1 MKIDKYELT
10 KNNNYNVYLSNGEV
24 LTLDERV
31 ITSNSLLLKKE
42 IDSSLYD
49 KLKID
54 NDIIS
59 LYNMAIKYINVRLR
73 SEKEVRDYLAKKCDN
88 SDYIN
93 VVVDRLIL
101 YKYLD
106 DDRFSKAFIKDKI
119 NFTMMGDYKIKKEL
133 ERFGIDNDI
142 INNNIND
149 IDSEVIT
156 SRIKKIIDKDIRC
169 NKKYSDINLKN
180 KIFNHLISQ
189 GYSKDI
195 VISVINSY
203 DFQYN
208 FSNICKNINGDDNF
222 MKKIISI
229 FIFLILLVGCSLSNS
244 PTSLVEELLS
254 KYQRFDSD
262 IESGISNVL
271 DDENLTSTQKERYK
285 KLLENQYRNLSYEI
299 KDERIDG
306 EEATISTEIKVI
318 NYKKAINDTYN
329 YYQGKNDYT
338 LEEYNDTK
346 LDNLE
351 KEKEKV
357 TYTID
362 FDVKKDKDGNWKIS
376 SLSNETIKK
385 IQGMY

>member
-1 MKIDKYELT
+1 M
-10 KNNNYNVYLSNGEV
+10 
-24 LTLDERV
+24 
-31 ITSNSLLLKKE
+31 
-42 IDSSLYD
+42 
-49 KLKID
+49 
-54 NDIIS
+54 
-59 LYNMAIKYINVRLR
+59 
-73 SEKEVRDYLAKKCDN
+73 
-88 SDYIN
+88 
-93 VVVDRLIL
+93 
-101 YKYLD
+101 
-106 DDRFSKAFIKDKI
+106 
-119 NFTMMGDYKIKKEL
+119 
-133 ERFGIDNDI
+133 
-142 INNNIND
+142 
-149 IDSEVIT
+149 
-156 SRIKKIIDKDIRC
+156 
-169 NKKYSDINLKN
+169 
-180 KIFNHLISQ
+180 
-189 GYSKDI
+189 
-195 VISVINSY
+195 
-203 DFQYN
+203 
-208 FSNICKNINGDDNF
+208 
-222 MKKIISI
+222 
-229 FIFLILLVGCSLSNS
+229 GCSLSNS

-306 EEATISTEIKVI
+306 DVATISTEIKVI

-376 SLSNETIKK
+376 SLSNEAIKK

>member
-1 MKIDKYELT
+1 
-10 KNNNYNVYLSNGEV
+10 
-24 LTLDERV
+24 
-31 ITSNSLLLKKE
+31 
-42 IDSSLYD
+42 
-49 KLKID
+49 
-54 NDIIS
+54 
-59 LYNMAIKYINVRLR
+59 
-73 SEKEVRDYLAKKCDN
+73 
-88 SDYIN
+88 
-93 VVVDRLIL
+93 
-101 YKYLD
+101 
-106 DDRFSKAFIKDKI
+106 
-119 NFTMMGDYKIKKEL
+119 
-133 ERFGIDNDI
+133 
-142 INNNIND
+142 
-149 IDSEVIT
+149 
-156 SRIKKIIDKDIRC
+156 
-169 NKKYSDINLKN
+169 
-180 KIFNHLISQ
+180 
-189 GYSKDI
+189 
-195 VISVINSY
+195 
-203 DFQYN
+203 
-208 FSNICKNINGDDNF
+208 

-338 LEEYNDTK
+338 LEQYNDTK

>member
-24 LTLDERV
+24 LNLDERV

-203 DFQYN
+203 DF
-208 FSNICKNINGDDNF
+208 
-222 MKKIISI
+222 
-229 FIFLILLVGCSLSNS
+229 
-244 PTSLVEELLS
+244 
-254 KYQRFDSD
+254 
-262 IESGISNVL
+262 
-271 DDENLTSTQKERYK
+271 
-285 KLLENQYRNLSYEI
+285 
-299 KDERIDG
+299 
-306 EEATISTEIKVI
+306 
-318 NYKKAINDTYN
+318 
-329 YYQGKNDYT
+329 
-338 LEEYNDTK
+338 
-346 LDNLE
+346 
-351 KEKEKV
+351 
-357 TYTID
+357 
-362 FDVKKDKDGNWKIS
+362 
-376 SLSNETIKK
+376 
-385 IQGMY
+385 

>member
-1 MKIDKYELT
+1 M
-10 KNNNYNVYLSNGEV
+10 
-24 LTLDERV
+24 R
-31 ITSNSLLLKKE
+31 
-42 IDSSLYD
+42 
-49 KLKID
+49 
-54 NDIIS
+54 
-59 LYNMAIKYINVRLR
+59 
-73 SEKEVRDYLAKKCDN
+73 
-88 SDYIN
+88 
-93 VVVDRLIL
+93 
-101 YKYLD
+101 
-106 DDRFSKAFIKDKI
+106 
-119 NFTMMGDYKIKKEL
+119 
-133 ERFGIDNDI
+133 
-142 INNNIND
+142 
-149 IDSEVIT
+149 
-156 SRIKKIIDKDIRC
+156 
-169 NKKYSDINLKN
+169 
-180 KIFNHLISQ
+180 
-189 GYSKDI
+189 
-195 VISVINSY
+195 
-203 DFQYN
+203 
-208 FSNICKNINGDDNF
+208 
-222 MKKIISI
+222 KIISI

-271 DDENLTSTQKERYK
+271 ADENLTSTQKERYK

-299 KDERIDG
+299 KEERIDG

>member
-1 MKIDKYELT
+1 M
-10 KNNNYNVYLSNGEV
+10 
-24 LTLDERV
+24 R
-31 ITSNSLLLKKE
+31 
-42 IDSSLYD
+42 
-49 KLKID
+49 
-54 NDIIS
+54 
-59 LYNMAIKYINVRLR
+59 
-73 SEKEVRDYLAKKCDN
+73 
-88 SDYIN
+88 
-93 VVVDRLIL
+93 
-101 YKYLD
+101 
-106 DDRFSKAFIKDKI
+106 
-119 NFTMMGDYKIKKEL
+119 
-133 ERFGIDNDI
+133 
-142 INNNIND
+142 
-149 IDSEVIT
+149 
-156 SRIKKIIDKDIRC
+156 
-169 NKKYSDINLKN
+169 
-180 KIFNHLISQ
+180 
-189 GYSKDI
+189 
-195 VISVINSY
+195 
-203 DFQYN
+203 
-208 FSNICKNINGDDNF
+208 
-222 MKKIISI
+222 KIISI

-262 IESGISNVL
+262 IESDISNVL

>member
-1 MKIDKYELT
+1 
-10 KNNNYNVYLSNGEV
+10 
-24 LTLDERV
+24 
-31 ITSNSLLLKKE
+31 
-42 IDSSLYD
+42 
-49 KLKID
+49 
-54 NDIIS
+54 
-59 LYNMAIKYINVRLR
+59 
-73 SEKEVRDYLAKKCDN
+73 
-88 SDYIN
+88 
-93 VVVDRLIL
+93 
-101 YKYLD
+101 
-106 DDRFSKAFIKDKI
+106 
-119 NFTMMGDYKIKKEL
+119 
-133 ERFGIDNDI
+133 
-142 INNNIND
+142 
-149 IDSEVIT
+149 
-156 SRIKKIIDKDIRC
+156 
-169 NKKYSDINLKN
+169 
-180 KIFNHLISQ
+180 
-189 GYSKDI
+189 
-195 VISVINSY
+195 
-203 DFQYN
+203 
-208 FSNICKNINGDDNF
+208 

-244 PTSLVEELLS
+244 PTSKVEELLS

>member
-1 MKIDKYELT
+1 
-10 KNNNYNVYLSNGEV
+10 
-24 LTLDERV
+24 
-31 ITSNSLLLKKE
+31 
-42 IDSSLYD
+42 
-49 KLKID
+49 
-54 NDIIS
+54 
-59 LYNMAIKYINVRLR
+59 
-73 SEKEVRDYLAKKCDN
+73 
-88 SDYIN
+88 
-93 VVVDRLIL
+93 
-101 YKYLD
+101 
-106 DDRFSKAFIKDKI
+106 
-119 NFTMMGDYKIKKEL
+119 
-133 ERFGIDNDI
+133 
-142 INNNIND
+142 
-149 IDSEVIT
+149 
-156 SRIKKIIDKDIRC
+156 
-169 NKKYSDINLKN
+169 
-180 KIFNHLISQ
+180 
-189 GYSKDI
+189 
-195 VISVINSY
+195 
-203 DFQYN
+203 
-208 FSNICKNINGDDNF
+208 

-306 EEATISTEIKVI
+306 DEATISTEIKVI

-329 YYQGKNDYT
+329 HYQGKNDYT

-351 KEKEKV
+351 NEKEKV

>member
-1 MKIDKYELT
+1 M
-10 KNNNYNVYLSNGEV
+10 
-24 LTLDERV
+24 
-31 ITSNSLLLKKE
+31 
-42 IDSSLYD
+42 
-49 KLKID
+49 
-54 NDIIS
+54 
-59 LYNMAIKYINVRLR
+59 
-73 SEKEVRDYLAKKCDN
+73 
-88 SDYIN
+88 
-93 VVVDRLIL
+93 
-101 YKYLD
+101 
-106 DDRFSKAFIKDKI
+106 
-119 NFTMMGDYKIKKEL
+119 
-133 ERFGIDNDI
+133 
-142 INNNIND
+142 
-149 IDSEVIT
+149 
-156 SRIKKIIDKDIRC
+156 
-169 NKKYSDINLKN
+169 
-180 KIFNHLISQ
+180 
-189 GYSKDI
+189 
-195 VISVINSY
+195 
-203 DFQYN
+203 
-208 FSNICKNINGDDNF
+208 
-222 MKKIISI
+222 
-229 FIFLILLVGCSLSNS
+229 GCSLSNS

>member
-1 MKIDKYELT
+1 M
-10 KNNNYNVYLSNGEV
+10 
-24 LTLDERV
+24 R
-31 ITSNSLLLKKE
+31 
-42 IDSSLYD
+42 
-49 KLKID
+49 
-54 NDIIS
+54 
-59 LYNMAIKYINVRLR
+59 
-73 SEKEVRDYLAKKCDN
+73 
-88 SDYIN
+88 
-93 VVVDRLIL
+93 
-101 YKYLD
+101 
-106 DDRFSKAFIKDKI
+106 
-119 NFTMMGDYKIKKEL
+119 
-133 ERFGIDNDI
+133 
-142 INNNIND
+142 
-149 IDSEVIT
+149 
-156 SRIKKIIDKDIRC
+156 
-169 NKKYSDINLKN
+169 
-180 KIFNHLISQ
+180 
-189 GYSKDI
+189 
-195 VISVINSY
+195 
-203 DFQYN
+203 
-208 FSNICKNINGDDNF
+208 
-222 MKKIISI
+222 KIISI

-285 KLLENQYRNLSYEI
+285 KLLENQGRNLSYEI

>member
-1 MKIDKYELT
+1 M
-10 KNNNYNVYLSNGEV
+10 
-24 LTLDERV
+24 R
-31 ITSNSLLLKKE
+31 
-42 IDSSLYD
+42 
-49 KLKID
+49 
-54 NDIIS
+54 
-59 LYNMAIKYINVRLR
+59 
-73 SEKEVRDYLAKKCDN
+73 
-88 SDYIN
+88 
-93 VVVDRLIL
+93 
-101 YKYLD
+101 
-106 DDRFSKAFIKDKI
+106 
-119 NFTMMGDYKIKKEL
+119 
-133 ERFGIDNDI
+133 
-142 INNNIND
+142 
-149 IDSEVIT
+149 
-156 SRIKKIIDKDIRC
+156 
-169 NKKYSDINLKN
+169 
-180 KIFNHLISQ
+180 
-189 GYSKDI
+189 
-195 VISVINSY
+195 
-203 DFQYN
+203 
-208 FSNICKNINGDDNF
+208 
-222 MKKIISI
+222 KIISI

-271 DDENLTSTQKERYK
+271 ADENLTSTQKERYK

>member
-1 MKIDKYELT
+1 
-10 KNNNYNVYLSNGEV
+10 
-24 LTLDERV
+24 
-31 ITSNSLLLKKE
+31 
-42 IDSSLYD
+42 
-49 KLKID
+49 
-54 NDIIS
+54 
-59 LYNMAIKYINVRLR
+59 
-73 SEKEVRDYLAKKCDN
+73 
-88 SDYIN
+88 
-93 VVVDRLIL
+93 
-101 YKYLD
+101 
-106 DDRFSKAFIKDKI
+106 
-119 NFTMMGDYKIKKEL
+119 
-133 ERFGIDNDI
+133 
-142 INNNIND
+142 
-149 IDSEVIT
+149 
-156 SRIKKIIDKDIRC
+156 
-169 NKKYSDINLKN
+169 
-180 KIFNHLISQ
+180 
-189 GYSKDI
+189 
-195 VISVINSY
+195 
-203 DFQYN
+203 
-208 FSNICKNINGDDNF
+208 

>member
-1 MKIDKYELT
+1 
-10 KNNNYNVYLSNGEV
+10 
-24 LTLDERV
+24 
-31 ITSNSLLLKKE
+31 
-42 IDSSLYD
+42 
-49 KLKID
+49 
-54 NDIIS
+54 
-59 LYNMAIKYINVRLR
+59 
-73 SEKEVRDYLAKKCDN
+73 
-88 SDYIN
+88 
-93 VVVDRLIL
+93 
-101 YKYLD
+101 
-106 DDRFSKAFIKDKI
+106 
-119 NFTMMGDYKIKKEL
+119 
-133 ERFGIDNDI
+133 
-142 INNNIND
+142 
-149 IDSEVIT
+149 
-156 SRIKKIIDKDIRC
+156 
-169 NKKYSDINLKN
+169 
-180 KIFNHLISQ
+180 
-189 GYSKDI
+189 
-195 VISVINSY
+195 
-203 DFQYN
+203 
-208 FSNICKNINGDDNF
+208 

-306 EEATISTEIKVI
+306 EEAIISTEIKVI

>member
-1 MKIDKYELT
+1 M
-10 KNNNYNVYLSNGEV
+10 
-24 LTLDERV
+24 R
-31 ITSNSLLLKKE
+31 
-42 IDSSLYD
+42 
-49 KLKID
+49 
-54 NDIIS
+54 
-59 LYNMAIKYINVRLR
+59 
-73 SEKEVRDYLAKKCDN
+73 
-88 SDYIN
+88 
-93 VVVDRLIL
+93 
-101 YKYLD
+101 
-106 DDRFSKAFIKDKI
+106 
-119 NFTMMGDYKIKKEL
+119 
-133 ERFGIDNDI
+133 
-142 INNNIND
+142 
-149 IDSEVIT
+149 
-156 SRIKKIIDKDIRC
+156 
-169 NKKYSDINLKN
+169 
-180 KIFNHLISQ
+180 
-189 GYSKDI
+189 
-195 VISVINSY
+195 
-203 DFQYN
+203 
-208 FSNICKNINGDDNF
+208 
-222 MKKIISI
+222 KIISI

-306 EEATISTEIKVI
+306 DVATISTEIKVI

-376 SLSNETIKK
+376 SLSNEAIKK

>member
-1 MKIDKYELT
+1 M
-10 KNNNYNVYLSNGEV
+10 
-24 LTLDERV
+24 R
-31 ITSNSLLLKKE
+31 
-42 IDSSLYD
+42 
-49 KLKID
+49 
-54 NDIIS
+54 
-59 LYNMAIKYINVRLR
+59 
-73 SEKEVRDYLAKKCDN
+73 
-88 SDYIN
+88 
-93 VVVDRLIL
+93 
-101 YKYLD
+101 
-106 DDRFSKAFIKDKI
+106 
-119 NFTMMGDYKIKKEL
+119 
-133 ERFGIDNDI
+133 
-142 INNNIND
+142 
-149 IDSEVIT
+149 
-156 SRIKKIIDKDIRC
+156 
-169 NKKYSDINLKN
+169 
-180 KIFNHLISQ
+180 
-189 GYSKDI
+189 
-195 VISVINSY
+195 
-203 DFQYN
+203 
-208 FSNICKNINGDDNF
+208 
-222 MKKIISI
+222 KIISI